1 MELNRAD
8 SKLIS
13 ADERRQ
19 VLADFGVR
27 TGGLLATGTEA
38 EVYALGESTILKL
51 YAGAG
56 RQAHLET
63 LKKLYENLDPSPS
76 SLELPQIQQI
86 VPYEDLIA
94 VIETR
99 LEGVPL
105 DNLLLGLQGEALE
118 RAETLYLDAA
128 WKLKDIVILEQPETY
143 LLFDEERLSDT
154 SQGSFESFYAGFLA
168 HKLERVGRFFESLDP
183 SFGDKSSAL
192 VAAICKAPPAPLA
205 LVHGDFF
212 PGNLLV
218 DQELTRANGV
228 IDFGSFTLF
237 GNYLLDIAGA
247 FGFYKMYDPDRKR
260 IREQMLGRIL
270 RRLTEE
276 ERAGFFRF
284 LLAHAILTCDLYAQ
298 SPDPRQDD
306 HFRWA
311 AEIVSEDRYWREAIL

>member
-19 VLADFGVR
+19 VLADFDIPPGE
-27 TGGLLATGTEA
+27 LLAVGTEA
-38 EVYALGESTILKL
+38 EVYALGETTILKL
-51 YAGAG
+51 YAGAS
-56 RQAHLET
+56 RLAYLET
-63 LKKLYENLDPSPS
+63 LKKLYENLDPHS
-76 SLELPQIQQI
+76 SGLKLPQIQHI
-86 VPYEDLIA
+86 APYEDLIA

-99 LEGVPL
+99 LEGEPL
-105 DNLLLGLQGEALE
+105 ENLLPSLHGGALE
-118 RAETLYLDAA
+118 RAETLYLDSA
-128 WKLKDIVILEQPETY
+128 WKLKDIQILEKPETY
-143 LLFDEERLSDT
+143 LLFDEGHLSDT

-183 SFGDKSSAL
+183 SFGDRSAAL

-212 PGNLLV
+212 PGNVLV
-218 DQELTRANGV
+218 DNNLTQVNGV

-237 GNYLLDIAGA
+237 GDYLLDIAGA

-298 SPDPRQDD
+298 GPDPRQDD

-311 AEIVSEDRYWREAIL
+311 AEIVSEGRYWREAIL